1 MPAAGRG
8 CYPGPVAVNISQA
21 VKQAMQDL
29 IAPELESLRGDIKAL
44 RGELHA
50 EIGGLRSELKGEI
63 ASLRGE
69 LTGLHGEVNGLR
81 GELNGLRAETAAN
94 IARLDERL
102 TIALDVRERLVALEA
117 RVAASRP

>member
-1 MPAAGRG
+1 M
-8 CYPGPVAVNISQA
+8 AVNIYQA

-29 IAPELESLRGDIKAL
+29 IAPELESLRGDIKAM